1 MRNARRL
8 GTIALA
14 LLLTGCF
21 WQGPAFYKADP
32 SIVGPIAPGRYKAD
46 ILGDHKPAV
55 RMVVV
60 RLADGSLLVDDAKPT
75 SDDQGDHIVLAPL
88 AVAGRDL
95 WIVQTMNGPV
105 DRVPAADDDVTYGLM
120 ERRGDILAISATIDC
135 VGTET
140 LVQAAGGMVSR
151 MSASDANG
159 PSDRPYSSDV
169 TCRFPDRAALERALV
184 AYAAL
189 HPQLSVRVRLTK
201 IAER

>member
-1 MRNARRL
+1 
-8 GTIALA
+8 
-14 LLLTGCF
+14 
-21 WQGPAFYKADP
+21 
-32 SIVGPIAPGRYKAD
+32 
-46 ILGDHKPAV
+46 
-55 RMVVV
+55 MVVV

-88 AVAGRDL
+88 AVTGRDL

-120 ERRGDILAISATIDC
+120 ERRGDILAMSATIDC
-135 VGTET
+135 VGTEA

-151 MSASDANG
+151 MSASDPHG
-159 PSDRPYSSDV
+159 MPSRPDSSDV
-169 TCRFPDRAALERALV
+169 TCRFPDRASLERALV